1 MNTIRKPLLVFAFV
15 WLLGPIETAEAKI
28 ALTCN
33 GEPVRVSLELHYR
46 WQGDGGL
53 GTVRVPEL
61 TLGRDFKNCR
71 LADLYQT
78 LVAVSDVV
86 VRHSTG
92 ARANTAMIQTR
103 GKKNWH
109 RVNDFSAVVLK
120 DGMRIWMTLFNSPQ
134 NKTPPKKAR
143 GSDSQYRLAITT
155 RAVDGAVASWR
166 VLLANHTINRVCPLL
181 AISGHPQS

>member
-46 WQGDGGL
+46 WHGDGGL
-53 GTVRVPEL
+53 GTVRIPEL
-61 TLGRDFKNCR
+61 TLGRDFENCR
-71 LADLYQT
+71 LEDLYQT

-92 ARANTAMIQTR
+92 ARASTAMIQPS

-109 RVNDFSAVVLK
+109 RVSDFSAVILI
-120 DGMRIWMTLFNSPQ
+120 DGMRIWITLFNSPN
-134 NKTPPKKAR
+134 NKPPPKKAR
-143 GSDSQYRLAITT
+143 GSDSQYRMAE
-155 RAVDGAVASWR
+155 
-166 VLLANHTINRVCPLL
+166 NNRGL
-181 AISGHPQS
+181 